1 MLEASAPLACVQ
13 KSGLDSRADFGAR
26 IKEGREAF
34 ACERERERE
43 RERVRVE
50 ECRPREGCLTTIAS
64 TTSPSATM
72 EDDDNEK
79 KMATTMN
86 GKFTRTR

>member
-1 MLEASAPLACVQ
+1 MRDHYSFTLHFTTQQNANPSDCLTVLEASAPLACVQ

-43 RERVRVE
+43 RVRVE
-50 ECRPREGCLTTIAS
+50 NVVLGRGA
-64 TTSPSATM
+64 
-72 EDDDNEK
+72 
-79 KMATTMN
+79 
-86 GKFTRTR
+86 